1 MGFEVKILADSVA
14 YGTRLTTVQATFP
27 RFILAEVNTHRML
40 SRNSASS
47 RAIPVAKRIA
57 AVREEPFVPEEFA
70 ANQKGMQAGDA
81 FDVEKN
87 ALLRERWLRLS
98 EHLANEA
105 AWFAEQGVHKQ
116 WANRIPELVTWHT
129 AIISATDW
137 DNFFLQRCH
146 PAASPEFQRI
156 ATMVRDAMAA
166 STPTEMKS
174 GEWHLP
180 LVPDAMEVWGDI
192 AEETG
197 SEQGV
202 VDALVK
208 ISVARCARVSYLTH
222 DGKRDLNADLGLYEK
237 LVTSEPKHL
246 SPLEHAARVLP
257 REIAFVA
264 PFYGNFRAPWWQ
276 HRKDIAGEDGVKHG

>member
-1 MGFEVKILADSVA
+1 MGFEVKVLADSVA

-57 AVREEPFVPEEFA
+57 AVWEEPFVPEEFA

-81 FDVEKN
+81 FDAEKN

-146 PAASPEFQRI
+146 PAASPEFFKI
-156 ATMVRDAMAA
+156 ANMIRLAMAA
-166 STPTEMKS
+166 STPVEKRA

-180 LVPDAMEVWGDI
+180 LVHDVETIDMGEVVGEFVGEDR
-192 AEETG
+192 
-197 SEQGV
+197 V
-202 VDALVK
+202 RL
-208 ISVARCARVSYLTH
+208 SVARCARVSYLTH
-222 DGKRDLNADLGLYEK
+222 EGKRDPTADLALYEK
-237 LVTSEPKHL
+237 LVTSEPRHL

-276 HRKDIAGEDGVKHG
+276 HRKDLPGEDGVKRG